1 MNSFADLSIKEI
13 FSTFITLF
21 AVIDIL
27 GSIPIILSLRQKG
40 MEIKPVKATLSSTV
54 MLLIF
59 LFGGNLVLELFNVD
73 IYSFAVAGSFIL
85 FIMALEMILDVEI
98 FKNKAPSQE
107 ATMIPIVF
115 PLVAGPASF
124 TTLLSLCSMHSTIN
138 ILIALALNLVWVY
151 IVLSMTS
158 RIERLLGKSGIYI
171 ARKFFG
177 ATAAPRLP
185 YVRSQLGDLA
195 KRVVRSQTTL
205 TGAQAKL
212 SLDIDRGGRNEPDRF
227 TIVGL
232 WGRFILKPQT
242 DTYRALPELEDVT
255 MHMAEAARIATVPH
269 ALIRFRDGELCYIT
283 RRVDRRDDGSK
294 VPMEDM
300 CQLTERLTEY
310 KYKGSYE
317 QIAKAIRRYS
327 AAPQLDVVNFWEVVV
342 FSWITGN
349 ADMHLKNFS
358 LYNPDGAGYTL
369 TPAYDMLS
377 THLAMPEDNEE
388 LALTLNGKKRK
399 LRRDDFIKSITSS
412 GVDAKVID
420 NMARRFGRALPQWF
434 WLIDRSFLP
443 EDMRRA
449 YKSLILRRIIML
461 R

>member
-1 MNSFADLSIKEI
+1 MKCLFCYKDLKE
-13 FSTFITLF
+13 
-21 AVIDIL
+21 
-27 GSIPIILSLRQKG
+27 GQK
-40 MEIKPVKATLSSTV
+40 
-54 MLLIF
+54 
-59 LFGGNLVLELFNVD
+59 D
-73 IYSFAVAGSFIL
+73 YH
-85 FIMALEMILDVEI
+85 
-98 FKNKAPSQE
+98 
-107 ATMIPIVF
+107 
-115 PLVAGPASF
+115 PA
-124 TTLLSLCSMHSTIN
+124 C
-138 ILIALALNLVWVY
+138 
-151 IVLSMTS
+151 
-158 RIERLLGKSGIYI
+158 

-177 ATAAPRLP
+177 TKGVPSLP

-195 KRVVRSQTTL
+195 RKVVRAQTTL
-205 TGAQAKL
+205 TGVQAKL
-212 SLDIDRGGRNEPDRF
+212 SLDIDKGGRNRPDRF

-232 WGRFILKPQT
+232 WGKFILKPQT

-255 MHMAEAARIATVPH
+255 MYMAEAARIATVPH

-449 YKSLILRRIIML
+449 YKGLILRRIIML